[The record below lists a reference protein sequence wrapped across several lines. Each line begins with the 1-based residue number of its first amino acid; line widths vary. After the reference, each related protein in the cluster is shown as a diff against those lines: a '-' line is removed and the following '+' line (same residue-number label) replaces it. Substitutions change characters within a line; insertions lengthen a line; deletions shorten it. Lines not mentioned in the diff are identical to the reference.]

1 MLIRHRLGSYLKQEA
16 FFSLIFHIKILSTNV
31 ISAFFYIL
39 FFLNPTQVS
48 ENSLD
53 VTLEC
58 VVESQP

>member
-1 MLIRHRLGSYLKQEA
+1 MLIRHWLGSYLKPEA

-31 ISAFFYIL
+31 ISAFFL
-39 FFLNPTQVS
+39 LNPTQVS